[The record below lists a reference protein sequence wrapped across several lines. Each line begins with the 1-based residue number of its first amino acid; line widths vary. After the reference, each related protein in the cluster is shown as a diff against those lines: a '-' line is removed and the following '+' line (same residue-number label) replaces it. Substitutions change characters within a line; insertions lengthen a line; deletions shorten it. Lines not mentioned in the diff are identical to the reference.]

1 MKTNS
6 QPLISVCIP
15 VFNTEHFLAECLQS
29 VISQD
34 FEAFEIIVVN
44 DASPGKDQNGLSCK
58 KIVKRVQKECKRFRR
73 EKGLSPVNIT
83 YIENQ
88 INLQTIETRRILVE
102 AAQGLY
108 ITMLDSDDQLLSGA
122 LTALYSA
129 VASNDIV
136 HGKMTLKAA
145 EGQLSEKLEA
155 MEKGINKQ
163 NSCLYGNQIIDAFLK
178 QEHSGY
184 LCGKLIS
191 RQLYL
196 HAFSHIPFT
205 KCVMADDYLI
215 YFFIALEAKAYISIN
230 IPVYL
235 YNIGLGISSN
245 RKIST
250 LGRWEQICSA
260 ANVFTA
266 IFDELENL
274 PPDTLSQEQI
284 DRIRIACRHYLK
296 NNLGQLENA
305 VAPELQ
311 EAAKALL
318 CDYWGS
324 DFVEE
329 LEKN

>member
-6 QPLISVCIP
+6 HPLISVCIP
-15 VFNTEHFLAECLQS
+15 VFNTEPFLAECLQS

-44 DASPGKDQNGLSCK
+44 DASPGKDRNGLSCK
-58 KIVKRVQKECKRFRR
+58 KIVKRAEKECKGLRK
-73 EKGLSPVNIT
+73 EKGLPPVNIT

-129 VASNDIV
+129 AASSEIV
-136 HGKMTLKAA
+136 HGKMSLKDAT
-145 EGQLSEKLEA
+145 
-155 MEKGINKQ
+155 MEVGINKQ
-163 NSCLYGNQIIDAFLK
+163 SPALYGNQIIDAFLK

-191 RQLYL
+191 RELYL
-196 HAFSHIPFT
+196 YAFSHIPFT

-245 RKIST
+245 RKISS
-250 LGRWEQICSA
+250 LARWEQICSA

>member
-1 MKTNS
+1 MIQAGTIMKSNQ
-6 QPLISVCIP
+6 QPIISVCIP
-15 VFNTEHFLAECLQS
+15 VFNTEPFLAECLQS
-29 VISQD
+29 VISQN
-34 FEAFEIIVVN
+34 FEAFESIVVN

-58 KIVKRVQKECKRFRR
+58 KIVKRAQKECKRFRR

-129 VASNDIV
+129 AASSEIV
-136 HGKMTLKAA
+136 HGKMSLKDAT
-145 EGQLSEKLEA
+145 
-155 MEKGINKQ
+155 MEVGINKQ
-163 NSCLYGNQIIDAFLK
+163 SPALYDNQIIDAFLK
-178 QEHSGY
+178 QKHSGY

-191 RQLYL
+191 RELYL
-196 HAFSHIPFT
+196 RAFSHIPFT

-245 RKIST
+245 RKISS
-250 LGRWEQICSA
+250 LARWEQICSA